1 LGLSNFGFWI
11 FDFGFSMETPTG
23 RELTGDEAE
32 SQWRC
37 LVKKIF
43 VALLSIC
50 ALHGSAHAADNIRIG
65 VPEFNAQFAPLLFGE
80 KRGFFQEEGL
90 QGEIIRINPTVALAA
105 LVSGELDYWTVIGNS
120 VGAVIQGVPL
130 RVAACFMPGSPSA
143 LIARPEFKSVSE
155 LRGRTIG
162 LNTFGGA
169 LESMA
174 RLMFKHFG
182 FDPDKEIKFLAL
194 GTAERRFSAMKQGLS
209 AATMGSPPLDF
220 LGKKMGYVVLA
231 RANELFSYPTSG
243 IVVSVKK
250 INEKPDEI
258 KRVIKAGIKANRYI
272 RQNREGTIQLLTEW
286 MKTDKE
292 MTTATYESV
301 VKLFND
307 DGSVPEKGL
316 LLVVDELKK
325 LGKVEREIPLSEV
338 ADLSILKQAQREL
351 GISGK

>member
-1 LGLSNFGFWI
+1 MKKLFW
-11 FDFGFSMETPTG
+11 
-23 RELTGDEAE
+23 L
-32 SQWRC
+32 
-37 LVKKIF
+37 
-43 VALLSIC
+43 LLSVVVC
-50 ALHGSAHAADNIRIG
+50 LPSANAADKIRIG
-65 VPEFNAQFAPLLFGE
+65 VPEFNAQFAPLPFGE

-90 QGEIIRINPTVALAA
+90 QAEIIRINPTVALAA

-120 VGAVIQGVPL
+120 VGAAIQGAPL
-130 RVAACFMPGSPSA
+130 RVAACYMPGSPSA
-143 LIARPEFKSVSE
+143 LIVRPEFKSVQD
-155 LRGRTIG
+155 LRGKTIG

-220 LGKKMGYVVLA
+220 LGKKMGFVVLA
-231 RANELFSYPTSG
+231 RAHELFSYPTSG
-243 IVVSVKK
+243 VIVSVKK
-250 INEKPDEI
+250 IKEKPDEI

-272 RQNREGTIQLLTEW
+272 RQNREDTIQLMTEW

-292 MTTATYESV
+292 MTAATYESIV
-301 VKLFND
+301 QLFND

-316 LLVVDELKK
+316 LLVIDELKK
-325 LGKVEREIPLSEV
+325 LGKVQREISLSDV
-338 ADLSILKQAQREL
+338 AELTILREAQKEL
-351 GISGK
+351 GIRAR